1 MKVAIL
7 GTWHVHTKE
16 YTTGV
21 LNNPNAEVA
30 VVWDN
35 DAERGKKF
43 AEEMNL
49 PFNAD
54 LDAVLGDESIDSV
67 VICTATC
74 DHPEIMMKVTAAKK
88 NIPDIWSGISRIV
101 VCRNKVSPLKPWHV
115 FKRNNGRDERKNERI
130 HNPARLTRERQS
142 PSVNTVEVIEVVFSH
157 VAEFQFHVF
166 QFLFIFFQQDSLPIL
181 NEPLA
186 GETVTID
193 SLPVKVLVKR
203 VVGVNFL
210 LQGVFHN
217 EDGLTFVIASVHVRN
232 TEETQTTQV

>member
-43 AEEMNL
+43 ADEMNL
-49 PFNAD
+49 PFNAN

-88 NIPDIWSGISRIV
+88 NIFTE
-101 VCRNKVSPLKPWHV
+101 KV
-115 FKRNNGRDERKNERI
+115 
-130 HNPARLTRERQS
+130 LTIDPKDAEK
-142 PSVNTVEVIEVVFSH
+142 
-157 VAEFQFHVF
+157 VAEAVKASGKVF
-166 QFLFIFFQQDSLPIL
+166 
-181 NEPLA
+181 
-186 GETVTID
+186 TI
-193 SLPVKVLVKR
+193 S
-203 VVGVNFL
+203 
-210 LQGVFHN
+210 
-217 EDGLTFVIASVHVRN
+217 
-232 TEETQTTQV
+232 

>member
-43 AEEMNL
+43 ADEMNL
-49 PFNAD
+49 PFNAN

-74 DHPEIMMKVTAAKK
+74 DHPDIMMKVKAA
-88 NIPDIWSGISRIV
+88 
-101 VCRNKVSPLKPWHV
+101 
-115 FKRNNGRDERKNERI
+115 
-130 HNPARLTRERQS
+130 
-142 PSVNTVEVIEVVFSH
+142 
-157 VAEFQFHVF
+157 
-166 QFLFIFFQQDSLPIL
+166 
-181 NEPLA
+181 
-186 GETVTID
+186 
-193 SLPVKVLVKR
+193 
-203 VVGVNFL
+203 
-210 LQGVFHN
+210 
-217 EDGLTFVIASVHVRN
+217 
-232 TEETQTTQV
+232 

>member
-43 AEEMNL
+43 ADEMNL

-67 VICTATC
+67 VICTALC
-74 DHPEIMMKVTAAKK
+74 VIVPNDG
-88 NIPDIWSGISRIV
+88 DFRIRV
-101 VCRNKVSPLKPWHV
+101 
-115 FKRNNGRDERKNERI
+115 I
-130 HNPARLTRERQS
+130 QYTRG
-142 PSVNTVEVIEVVFSH
+142 V
-157 VAEFQFHVF
+157 
-166 QFLFIFFQQDSLPIL
+166 LF
-181 NEPLA
+181 
-186 GETVTID
+186 
-193 SLPVKVLVKR
+193 
-203 VVGVNFL
+203 GVDVP
-210 LQGVFHN
+210 G
-217 EDGLTFVIASVHVRN
+217 A
-232 TEETQTTQV
+232 

>member
-43 AEEMNL
+43 ADEMNL

-74 DHPEIMMKVTAAKK
+74 DHPEVMMKVTGGEEKHLHREGAHHRPQGRREGRRGREGFRQGIYDLLSAPHVPDAARGKSFDGQRQAGPCDLRTRAQRTQRQLCK
-88 NIPDIWSGISRIV
+88 LA
-101 VCRNKVSPLKPWHV
+101 SP
-115 FKRNNGRDERKNERI
+115 
-130 HNPARLTRERQS
+130 A
-142 PSVNTVEVIEVVFSH
+142 
-157 VAEFQFHVF
+157 
-166 QFLFIFFQQDSLPIL
+166 FL
-181 NEPLA
+181 
-186 GETVTID
+186 
-193 SLPVKVLVKR
+193 R
-203 VVGVNFL
+203 
-210 LQGVFHN
+210 
-217 EDGLTFVIASVHVRN
+217 
-232 TEETQTTQV
+232 

>member
-43 AEEMNL
+43 ADEMNL

-74 DHPEIMMKVTAAKK
+74 DHPEVMMKVTAAKK
-88 NIPDIWSGISRIV
+88 NIFTEKVLTIDPKDAEKVAEAVKASGKVFTISYPHRTFPTLRAV
-101 VCRNKVSPLKPWHV
+101 KALMDSGKLGRVTYARVRNVHNGSSANWLPPHFYDKAQCGGGAMIDLGSHPMYTLYWLLGEPKSITSTFTQVTNRGVEDNAVS
-115 FKRNNGRDERKNERI
+115 
-130 HNPARLTRERQS
+130 
-142 PSVNTVEVIEVVFSH
+142 VIEFADGKIGVS
-157 VAEFQFHVF
+157 
-166 QFLFIFFQQDSLPIL
+166 
-181 NEPLA
+181 
-186 GETVTID
+186 ETGFVTRTRW
-193 SLPVKVLVKR
+193 K
-203 VVGVNFL
+203 
-210 LQGVFHN
+210 
-217 EDGLTFVIASVHVRN
+217 
-232 TEETQTTQV
+232 

>member
-43 AEEMNL
+43 ADEMNL

-74 DHPEIMMKVTAAKK
+74 DHPEIMMKVT
-88 NIPDIWSGISRIV
+88 GGEEEH
-101 VCRNKVSPLKPWHV
+101 LH
-115 FKRNNGRDERKNERI
+115 
-130 HNPARLTRERQS
+130 REGA
-142 PSVNTVEVIEVVFSH
+142 H
-157 VAEFQFHVF
+157 H
-166 QFLFIFFQQDSLPIL
+166 
-181 NEPLA
+181 
-186 GETVTID
+186 
-193 SLPVKVLVKR
+193 
-203 VVGVNFL
+203 
-210 LQGVFHN
+210 
-217 EDGLTFVIASVHVRN
+217 
-232 TEETQTTQV
+232 

>member
-43 AEEMNL
+43 ADEMNL

-88 NIPDIWSGISRIV
+88 NIFTE
-101 VCRNKVSPLKPWHV
+101 KV
-115 FKRNNGRDERKNERI
+115 
-130 HNPARLTRERQS
+130 LTIDPKDAEK
-142 PSVNTVEVIEVVFSH
+142 
-157 VAEFQFHVF
+157 VAEAVKASGKVF
-166 QFLFIFFQQDSLPIL
+166 TISYPHRTFPTLRAVAGPCDLRTRAQRTQRQLRKLASPAFL
-181 NEPLA
+181 
-186 GETVTID
+186 
-193 SLPVKVLVKR
+193 R
-203 VVGVNFL
+203 
-210 LQGVFHN
+210 
-217 EDGLTFVIASVHVRN
+217 
-232 TEETQTTQV
+232 

>member
-30 VVWDN
+30 VIWDN

-88 NIPDIWSGISRIV
+88 NIFTE
-101 VCRNKVSPLKPWHV
+101 KVL
-115 FKRNNGRDERKNERI
+115 
-130 HNPARLTRERQS
+130 
-142 PSVNTVEVIEVVFSH
+142 
-157 VAEFQFHVF
+157 
-166 QFLFIFFQQDSLPIL
+166 
-181 NEPLA
+181 
-186 GETVTID
+186 TID
-193 SLPVKVLVKR
+193 PKDGCEGFRQGIYDLLPAPHVPDAARGKSFDGQRQAGPCDLRTRAQRTQRQLRKLASPA
-203 VVGVNFL
+203 L
-210 LQGVFHN
+210 L
-217 EDGLTFVIASVHVRN
+217 R
-232 TEETQTTQV
+232 

>member
-43 AEEMNL
+43 ADEMNL

-74 DHPEIMMKVTAAKK
+74 DHPEIMMKVTGGEEEHLHRESAHHRPQGRREGRRGCEGFRQGIYDLLSAPHVPDAARGKSFDGQRQAGPCDLRTRAQRTQRQLRK
-88 NIPDIWSGISRIV
+88 LA
-101 VCRNKVSPLKPWHV
+101 SP
-115 FKRNNGRDERKNERI
+115 
-130 HNPARLTRERQS
+130 A
-142 PSVNTVEVIEVVFSH
+142 
-157 VAEFQFHVF
+157 
-166 QFLFIFFQQDSLPIL
+166 FLQ
-181 NEPLA
+181 
-186 GETVTID
+186 
-193 SLPVKVLVKR
+193 
-203 VVGVNFL
+203 
-210 LQGVFHN
+210 
-217 EDGLTFVIASVHVRN
+217 
-232 TEETQTTQV
+232 